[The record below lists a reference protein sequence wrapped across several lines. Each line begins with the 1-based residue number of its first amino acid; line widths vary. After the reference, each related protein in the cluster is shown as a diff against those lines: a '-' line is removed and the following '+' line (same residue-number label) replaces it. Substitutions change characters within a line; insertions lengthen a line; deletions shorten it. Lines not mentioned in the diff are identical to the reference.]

1 MILSCPSCRARYAV
15 PDSAIPAGGRKVRC
29 VKCRFSWFQEADDS
43 SLAPGEPE
51 VAPLPAP
58 AAAPVHV
65 PEPEPERWTEPE
77 PEPETAIDEP
87 EEESPPPDWVGDHD
101 VAVEE
106 QESLPSPRKP
116 RRVWTIVAVVAALLI
131 VGAAAAVY
139 FIGWPEISQRIG
151 LAATGGER
159 LAITGRVSREQLPND
174 TELLTVTGEVRN
186 LTDEVQRV
194 PQIRADLLDNNDR
207 VVYSWAIAPPRSQIQ
222 PRETI
227 SFNSATTD
235 VPSGG
240 ENLSLSFAPLT

>member
-29 VKCRFSWFQEADDS
+29 VKCRFSWFQEASDA
-43 SLAPGEPE
+43 SLAPGEPDS
-51 VAPLPAP
+51 PPHPAP
-58 AAAPVHV
+58 AAAPVHG
-65 PEPEPERWTEPE
+65 PEPERWDEPE
-77 PEPETAIDEP
+77 PAPKPETAIDEP
-87 EEESPPPDWVGDHD
+87 EEEAPPPEWVGDHD

-106 QESLPSPRKP
+106 GSPAAPRKP

-194 PQIRADLLDNNDR
+194 PQIRADLLDGTGR
-207 VVYSWAIAPPRSQIQ
+207 AVYSWAIAPPRSQIQ

-240 ENLSLSFAPLT
+240 QNLSLSFAPLT